1 MSCGYAVLTGQM
13 QCQSLLQGPS
23 SQQLEVEIQYIM
35 IDFDCMVKINRPG
48 DTYQNIRHLIEMCH

>member
-1 MSCGYAVLTGQM
+1 MACGYAVLIGQM

-35 IDFDCMVKINRPG
+35 IYFDCMVG
-48 DTYQNIRHLIEMCH
+48 